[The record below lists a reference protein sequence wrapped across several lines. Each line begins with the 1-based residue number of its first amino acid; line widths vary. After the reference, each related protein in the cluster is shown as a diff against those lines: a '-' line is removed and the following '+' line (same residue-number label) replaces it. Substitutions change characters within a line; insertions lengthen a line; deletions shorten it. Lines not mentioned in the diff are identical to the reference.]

1 MANNKKK
8 SRGRQGGLQVATLC
22 ISTSM
27 VLILLGMVV
36 LTVFTARNLSS
47 YVKEKLTVTMLLGED
62 ITDSEAQQL
71 CGKLSAR
78 PYISNLEYISKE
90 QVLEEQKESM
100 GTDPSEFAGVNPFVS
115 EIDFQLAAEYANN
128 DSLQW
133 ISKELKLLPKVTEI
147 TYPQDLIDSVNKTL
161 RKISLVLLILAG
173 LLLFVSFALINNT
186 VRLGIYSRRFGIHTM
201 KLVGASWN
209 FIRKPFIRR
218 AVMLGLLAGIIA
230 IIVLGIGVYM
240 LMNYEPD
247 VREVITPEVLVVTAV
262 AVLVFGV
269 VITTL
274 CSWFSVNRFLR
285 MKAGEL
291 YKI

>member
-133 ISKELKLLPKVTEI
+133 ISKELKQLPKVTEI

-240 LMNYEPD
+240 LFNYEPD

>member
-115 EIDFQLAAEYANN
+115 EFDFQLAAEYANN

-133 ISKELKLLPKVTEI
+133 ISKELKQLPKVTEI

>member
-1 MANNKKK
+1 MANSKKK

-133 ISKELKLLPKVTEI
+133 ISKELKQLPKVTEI

>member
-133 ISKELKLLPKVTEI
+133 ISKELKQLPKVTEI
-147 TYPQDLIDSVNKTL
+147 TYPQDLIDSVNQTL

-218 AVMLGLLAGIIA
+218 AIMLGLLAGIIA

-240 LMNYEPD
+240 LFNYEPD

>member
-1 MANNKKK
+1 MANSKKK

-78 PYISNLEYISKE
+78 PYISKLEYISKE

-133 ISKELKLLPKVTEI
+133 ISKELKQLPKVTEI

-218 AVMLGLLAGIIA
+218 AIILGLLAGIIA
-230 IIVLGIGVYM
+230 IVVLGIGVYM

>member
-1 MANNKKK
+1 MAKNKKK

-36 LTVFTARNLSS
+36 LTVFTARNLSY

-133 ISKELKLLPKVTEI
+133 ISKELKQLPKVTEI

>member
-1 MANNKKK
+1 MC
-8 SRGRQGGLQVATLC
+8 SRILPGR
-22 ISTSM
+22 S
-27 VLILLGMVV
+27 LL
-36 LTVFTARNLSS
+36 LSC
-47 YVKEKLTVTMLLGED
+47 L
-62 ITDSEAQQL
+62 
-71 CGKLSAR
+71 
-78 PYISNLEYISKE
+78 
-90 QVLEEQKESM
+90 
-100 GTDPSEFAGVNPFVS
+100 
-115 EIDFQLAAEYANN
+115 
-128 DSLQW
+128 
-133 ISKELKLLPKVTEI
+133 
-147 TYPQDLIDSVNKTL
+147 
-161 RKISLVLLILAG
+161 LAG

>member
-1 MANNKKK
+1 MANSKKK

-78 PYISNLEYISKE
+78 PYISKLEYISKE

-133 ISKELKLLPKVTEI
+133 ISKELKQLPKVTEI

-218 AVMLGLLAGIIA
+218 AIMLGLLAGIIA

-240 LMNYEPD
+240 LFNYEPD

>member
-78 PYISNLEYISKE
+78 PYISKLEYISKE

-133 ISKELKLLPKVTEI
+133 ISKELKQLPKVTEI

-218 AVMLGLLAGIIA
+218 AIILGLLAGIIA
-230 IIVLGIGVYM
+230 IVVLGIGVYM

>member
-1 MANNKKK
+1 MANSKKK

-36 LTVFTARNLSS
+36 FTVFTARNLSS

-78 PYISNLEYISKE
+78 PYISKLEYISKE

-133 ISKELKLLPKVTEI
+133 ISKELKQLPKVTEI

-218 AVMLGLLAGIIA
+218 AIILGLLAGIIA
-230 IIVLGIGVYM
+230 IVVLGIGVYM
-240 LMNYEPD
+240 LFNYEPD

>member
-1 MANNKKK
+1 MAKNKKK

-133 ISKELKLLPKVTEI
+133 ISKELKQLPKVTEI

>member
-115 EIDFQLAAEYANN
+115 EIDFQLVAEYANN

-133 ISKELKLLPKVTEI
+133 ISKELKQLPKVTEI

>member
-133 ISKELKLLPKVTEI
+133 ISKELKQLPKVTEI

-218 AVMLGLLAGIIA
+218 AVMLGLMAGIIA

>member
-8 SRGRQGGLQVATLC
+8 SRGRQGGLLVATLC

-133 ISKELKLLPKVTEI
+133 ISKELKQLPKVTEI

>member
-36 LTVFTARNLSS
+36 FTVFTARNLSS

-78 PYISNLEYISKE
+78 PYISKLEYISKE

-133 ISKELKLLPKVTEI
+133 ISKELKQLPKVTEI

-218 AVMLGLLAGIIA
+218 AIILGLLAGIIA
-230 IIVLGIGVYM
+230 IVVLGIGVYM
-240 LMNYEPD
+240 LFNYEPD

>member
-1 MANNKKK
+1 MANSKKK

-133 ISKELKLLPKVTEI
+133 ISKELKQLPKVTEI

-218 AVMLGLLAGIIA
+218 AIILGLLAGIIA
-230 IIVLGIGVYM
+230 IVVLGIGVYM

-247 VREVITPEVLVVTAV
+247 VSEVITPEVLVVTAV

>member
-133 ISKELKLLPKVTEI
+133 ISKELKQLPKVTEI

-218 AVMLGLLAGIIA
+218 AIMLGLLAGIIA

>member
-100 GTDPSEFAGVNPFVS
+100 GTAPSEFAGVNPFVS

-133 ISKELKLLPKVTEI
+133 ISKELKQLPKVTEI

>member
-133 ISKELKLLPKVTEI
+133 ISKELKQLPKVTEI

-274 CSWFSVNRFLR
+274 CSCVSVNRFLR

>member
-78 PYISNLEYISKE
+78 PYISKLEYISKE

-133 ISKELKLLPKVTEI
+133 ISKELKQLPKVTEI

>member
-1 MANNKKK
+1 
-8 SRGRQGGLQVATLC
+8 
-22 ISTSM
+22 
-27 VLILLGMVV
+27 
-36 LTVFTARNLSS
+36 
-47 YVKEKLTVTMLLGED
+47 MLLGED

-78 PYISNLEYISKE
+78 PYISKLEYISKE

-133 ISKELKLLPKVTEI
+133 ISKELKQLPKVTEI

-218 AVMLGLLAGIIA
+218 AIILGLLAGIIA
-230 IIVLGIGVYM
+230 IVVLGIGVYM

>member
-78 PYISNLEYISKE
+78 PYISKLEYISKE

-133 ISKELKLLPKVTEI
+133 ISKELKQLPKVTEI

-218 AVMLGLLAGIIA
+218 AIMLGLLAGIIA

-240 LMNYEPD
+240 LFNYEPD

>member
-1 MANNKKK
+1 MANSKKK

-78 PYISNLEYISKE
+78 PYISKLEYISKE

-133 ISKELKLLPKVTEI
+133 ISKELKQLPKVTEI

>member
-115 EIDFQLAAEYANN
+115 EIDFLLAAEYANN

-133 ISKELKLLPKVTEI
+133 ISKELKQLPKVTEI

>member
-1 MANNKKK
+1 MANSKKK
-8 SRGRQGGLQVATLC
+8 SRGRQGGLQVVTLC

-36 LTVFTARNLSS
+36 FTVFTARNLSS
-47 YVKEKLTVTMLLGED
+47 FVKEKLTVTMLLGED
-62 ITDSEAQQL
+62 ITDNEAQQL
-71 CGKLSAR
+71 CAKLSTR
-78 PYISNLEYISKE
+78 PYIYQLEYISKE
-90 QVLEEQKESM
+90 DVLKEQKELM

-115 EIDFQLAAEYANN
+115 EIEFQMAAEYANN
-128 DSLQW
+128 DSLKW
-133 ISKELKLLPKVTEI
+133 ISKELKQLPKVTEI

-161 RKISLVLLILAG
+161 RKISIVLLLLAA

-209 FIRKPFIRR
+209 FIRKPFLRM
-218 AVMLGLLAGIIA
+218 AVLLGLVAGIIA
-230 IIVLGIGVYM
+230 ILVLGVGVY
-240 LMNYEPD
+240 LLFNYEPD
-247 VREVITPEVLVVTAV
+247 VKEVITPEVIGVTAV

>member
-115 EIDFQLAAEYANN
+115 EIDFQLAEYANN

-133 ISKELKLLPKVTEI
+133 ISKELKQLPKVTEI

>member
-133 ISKELKLLPKVTEI
+133 ISKELKQLPKVTEI

>member
-133 ISKELKLLPKVTEI
+133 ISKELKQLPKVTEI

-218 AVMLGLLAGIIA
+218 AIMLGLLAGIIA

-240 LMNYEPD
+240 LFNYEPD

>member
-1 MANNKKK
+1 MANSKKK

-133 ISKELKLLPKVTEI
+133 ISKELKQLPKVTEI

-218 AVMLGLLAGIIA
+218 AIMLGLLAGIIA

-240 LMNYEPD
+240 LFNYEPD